1 MAESVA
7 NKKKN
12 LSFKEKHTLEERLQ
26 EARKKKESNPR
37 LVPLIV
43 EKHHRSK
50 LPEIEKSKFLVSGD
64 LKFYEFQVSIKSKL
78 KLDKTEAL
86 YFFTAAKKIDKP
98 NALVREIYEANRD
111 EDEFLYITYAELETF
126 GGNN

>member
-1 MAESVA
+1 MADSVA

-12 LSFKEKHTLEERLQ
+12 LSFKEKHTLEERLN

-50 LPEIEKSKFLVSGD
+50 LPEIEKSK
-64 LKFYEFQVSIKSKL
+64 
-78 KLDKTEAL
+78 
-86 YFFTAAKKIDKP
+86 
-98 NALVREIYEANRD
+98 
-111 EDEFLYITYAELETF
+111 
-126 GGNN
+126 